1 MIRISGC
8 QGASERISLSLA
20 TATFLENRNQLFYFF
35 FDFFNRL
42 SAACRVIPYRWAKQ
56 VAFGIFI
63 S

>member
-35 FDFFNRL
+35 FDFFQSKLRL
-42 SAACRVIPYRWAKQ
+42 HQRRDATDRPTGFAETH
-56 VAFGIFI
+56 
-63 S
+63 